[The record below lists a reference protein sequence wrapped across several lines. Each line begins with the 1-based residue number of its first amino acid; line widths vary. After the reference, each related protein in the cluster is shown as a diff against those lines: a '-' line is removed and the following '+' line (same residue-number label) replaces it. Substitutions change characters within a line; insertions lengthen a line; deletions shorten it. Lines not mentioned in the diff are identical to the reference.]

1 MSFTDIV
8 AGILLRALVYPL
20 LAICMALMLMGLL
33 NGLFSVAEM
42 QVGATN
48 PLADVWWLTAHR
60 AIAGG
65 ALPADAPIFAF
76 DFGVAAVGAILA
88 AVIARISRAIP
99 AV

>member
-1 MSFTDIV
+1 MGFASLV
-8 AGILLRALVYPL
+8 AGFLLRALIYPL

-65 ALPADAPIFAF
+65 AVPPDAPIFAL
-76 DFGVAAVGAILA
+76 DFAVALIGAIFA
-88 AVIARISRAIP
+88 AIIARISRAIP